1 MNKYNIT
8 VTDPTFY
15 TAFAEFCEENKGACV
30 EFLQGNMEFI
40 PSAVDR
46 TPKFDDLLTTRRV
59 FLQSHLKRE
68 FENEFP
74 YEESSNLNNRSELM
88 NNFVR
93 NKISMLAETQT
104 IEKITLYR
112 FDKNQKSALTAPSS
126 LQFDNTT
133 IPIDKNLKLSDIPL
147 DQIDLGFKEKPSSG
161 PTSIDPSNLN
171 FDNTT
176 PVATSKNFDGLKLDG
191 SSLAMKDK
199 PSPQPVNVDSD
210 MKFNNNVE
218 IENKSLLESIKS
230 SISKFLNK
238 KPDALDLKNNTNKPK

>member
-15 TAFAEFCEENKGACV
+15 TAFAEFCEENKDACV

-46 TPKFDDLLTTRRV
+46 TPKFDDLLTTHRV
-59 FLQSHLKRE
+59 FLQLHLKRE

-133 IPIDKNLKLSDIPL
+133 
-147 DQIDLGFKEKPSSG
+147 
-161 PTSIDPSNLN
+161 
-171 FDNTT
+171 

-199 PSPQPVNVDSD
+199 PSPQPVKVDSD

-238 KPDALDLKNNTNKPK
+238 NPDALDLKNNTNKPK

>member
-8 VTDPTFY
+8 VTDPTFKS
-15 TAFAEFCEENKGACV
+15 AFSDFCEENKDACV
-30 EFLQGNMEFI
+30 EFLQGKMDYI
-40 PSAVDR
+40 PCTVDR
-46 TPKFDDLLTTRRV
+46 TPQFDSLLHTRRI
-59 FLQSHLKRE
+59 FLQSQLKQE
-68 FENEFP
+68 FEVEFP
-74 YEESSNLNNRSELM
+74 IQEYSKDRAFLM
-88 NNFVR
+88 DKFIR
-93 NKISMLAETQT
+93 NKVSTLAENQT
-104 IEKITLYR
+104 IEEVTQYQFDNKKLSADIKSEELKI
-112 FDKNQKSALTAPSS
+112 
-126 LQFDNTT
+126 DNTT

-199 PSPQPVNVDSD
+199 PSPQPVNIDSD